1 MHIGGGNGVAGIHA
15 HMYYGNDIYYV
26 PDDAKRQKITW
37 IKTINKA
44 GKVTI
49 YTTDDSPYKNSHP
62 AADKIRKM
70 DCIDCHNRPT
80 HRFEAPDVL
89 MNRAIAQGDISP
101 AIPMIKG

>member
-1 MHIGGGNGVAGIHA
+1 MVGNGGAGIHA

-26 PDDAKRQKITW
+26 PEDAKRQKITW
-37 IKTINKA
+37 VKTVNKA

-49 YTTDDSPYKNSHP
+49 YTTDDSPYKKVDP
-62 AADKIRKM
+62 PADKIRKM

-89 MNRAIAQGDISP
+89 MNQAIARGDISP
-101 AIPMIKG
+101 SIPMIKV